1 VGDAE
6 MIAGRRFLACQH
18 HVAETVAQQAWR
30 HALDALAFVPPDERP
45 ATDLRAGRGD
55 VESERI
61 GLAGGDARLALSRA
75 QAPAGAGIDL
85 PLEAVRGM
93 AGGGDLRLDL
103 SARAEAGIEQA
114 ALLQCFERGGV
125 VAEMLRLDPHRLLP
139 AQAQP
144 GEVLEDRGG
153 VFRAAARDVDIL
165 DAQQETTAGFSGAR

>member
-1 VGDAE
+1 
-6 MIAGRRFLACQH
+6 
-18 HVAETVAQQAWR
+18 
-30 HALDALAFVPPDERP
+30 PDERP

-165 DAQQETTAGFSGAR
+165 DAQQETTAGFSGARMGDPCRIGMAEMQIAGRAWRETCDDVRLHGNPTAA